1 MGCDG
6 QTSWEPESLGQGL
19 GVGTLNLLSVA
30 LSTFDLLFLDELD

>member
-19 GVGTLNLLSVA
+19 EVGILNLLSVT
-30 LSTFDLLFLDELD
+30 LSTFDLFFLDELD